1 MTMPTPL
8 DAEAAAWRDLPP
20 DEYDRAVCA
29 LLDSL
34 PATDPTILPLAS
46 ATLRR
51 DAPTV
56 TTSVARSAEHLI
68 DFAAKATE
76 PERAR
81 SRWLF
86 LLAWLRL
93 AAVAARGPEQIAST
107 PPLPEG
113 VILPTGADPSTIDD
127 AGLRDQARAAA
138 GEHRAEVARW
148 NAKQQALRHLEGLAG
163 RLRGSA
169 PGFTDDPEIEAEL
182 ATAMALAPGPR
193 TPGL

>member
-1 MTMPTPL
+1 MPTPL

-20 DEYDRAVCA
+20 EEYDLAVCA
-29 LLDSL
+29 VLDGL
-34 PATDPTILPLAS
+34 PTTDPTILPLAS

-56 TTSVARSAEHLI
+56 TTSVARCAEHLI
-68 DFAAKATE
+68 AFAAKATE

-86 LLAWLRL
+86 MLAWLRL
-93 AAVAARGPEQIAST
+93 AAVAARGPEKIAST

-113 VILPTGADPSTIDD
+113 VILPTGADPFTIDD

-138 GEHRAEVARW
+138 EEHGAEVARW
-148 NAKQQALRHLEGLAG
+148 NAKQQALRHLESLGD
-163 RLRGSA
+163 RLHGSA

-182 ATAMALAPGPR
+182 VAAIALASGR
-193 TPGL
+193 QTPG